1 MQQSTSVL
9 EFETG
14 LVLQHIRARNL
25 RGNPRLGLAACSE
38 RLLGYLLQ
46 VVDLFGL
53 PEVVVY
59 DVSALHDLSL
69 IGILLELSNQ
79 RKQRQAG
86 RGLQRMDLVF
96 VKVVLDDDLLA
107 PHFGLDF
114 VVLLR
119 SDFRVIWV
127 FEKAFMLRALFLL
140 QDDLVQLLDLV
151 KALRRGL
158 S

>member
-151 KALRRGL
+151 
-158 S
+158 